1 MPHNPTTTPLPG
13 PRASVLAATLAV
25 LALTAA
31 FALTP
36 GPRADADAA
45 AVSRHAVAFANP
57 GRPANRHL
65 AAARTKAQPRG

>member
-1 MPHNPTTTPLPG
+1 MPHNPTTTPIPG

-45 AVSRHAVAFANP
+45 AVSGHAVAVAIPHGPQIGN
-57 GRPANRHL
+57 
-65 AAARTKAQPRG
+65 